1 MDALLTVGLVCL
13 TLICAAA
20 DEGPSVPLVPTS
32 TMHAMAVKPAGEG
45 TWEMRSTGGD
55 PYVVLERVAP
65 FDHDRLH
72 VLAFDC
78 RAPRGSSGFQI
89 YFGNPFNQYA
99 IASFGPLP
107 ASDQWQEVA
116 IDIKAQKPGE
126 WDAKVLDFRLDL
138 GDEDGRLL
146 TVRNLRLRGPTQ
158 AEIAAEEARQREA
171 REKLEALQRQIEA
184 RLIKPANIKPWEDVI
199 AGTQR
204 FTSGLNTTAV
214 SVVGRELDLANQ
226 LREYDG
232 VETSEEI
239 PRPWIVVGE
248 GASPE
253 NHSVI
258 RVLNPR
264 GICEV
269 QFLAF
274 PEWVR
279 GGVQVVALKTADGG
293 WNIGAASFRSGGEV
307 PAGIFTRWGNQL
319 ASMGLPAPEDTSV
332 SITGGDFIPDE
343 PGWELATAHHRN
355 EETVVVDFWSG
366 DGTLAGTQALRI
378 PHLPPGDL
386 FIGADN
392 PDRPG
397 GKLIV
402 YLRGDNGY
410 FRLDP
415 LSGDQERVE
424 AGLPPNCTG
433 IHRAADGGLVATLQ
447 EGELSHILR
456 MKAPGDAA
464 RINVG
469 ERENLFWFTTG
480 GLFDEVPEGKYVKR
494 SQFAHL
500 RTDFATSA
508 ARNPDFARTDPAFW
522 ADEDYMKWVRGRVGR
537 YDADPPTCW
546 EPCFTHRWFYGQ
558 AGKWMAAMDDETGL
572 PAYTLVDR
580 ENEAGT
586 YGEFGETKSFVS
598 GSYAPGVK
606 PIECL
611 YELPLRAFLGEL
623 VGAFR
628 NNPEHFVAVE
638 PNHEMEINAES
649 QTTHGDYNPNM
660 IRAFYRYLSDLYGG
674 LEGINRTFGTEFT
687 PDRFDAPRN
696 VGRGHWD
703 AYSLENPYYMVW
715 MRFMNYCIYRV
726 VAGTYREA
734 LLAGFPAEAIKCH
747 QIPDHYAISSLTA
760 FSRPAQRV
768 TPIDWNLNA
777 GVGFGFTR
785 YGVWYNQ
792 EFNAVQGPHSSGFD
806 NMVIGEYQ
814 SLTPD
819 VEAAYRQLQYMRDNG
834 IQFIHCMVW
843 PEGHDQG
850 YNAALGDALKRLVAE
865 DDKPRPGVTG
875 GTGAVRVWNGLEIV
889 SIGTGEERTG
899 LLKSVTPEG
908 KWDGLVYANPFHAH
922 VDVEPL
928 VYSEEGRFGGDPAP
942 LVLGP
947 FPGIDAGN
955 LIDISMSAR
964 MDGFRAGALSM
975 RVFHGDNELVGLRQS
990 VTLDQNWREVRFQV
1004 RVQVDTDELR
1014 VELNSGVPGD
1024 ASWGMDTVRCKRLVA
1039 TRQIERT
1046 TKLKKGV
1053 FAGERH
1059 RGGVTFDVMGAPVE

>member
-522 ADEDYMKWVRGRVGR
+522 ANEDYM
-537 YDADPPTCW
+537 
-546 EPCFTHRWFYGQ
+546 
-558 AGKWMAAMDDETGL
+558 
-572 PAYTLVDR
+572 
-580 ENEAGT
+580 
-586 YGEFGETKSFVS
+586 
-598 GSYAPGVK
+598 
-606 PIECL
+606 
-611 YELPLRAFLGEL
+611 
-623 VGAFR
+623 
-628 NNPEHFVAVE
+628 
-638 PNHEMEINAES
+638 
-649 QTTHGDYNPNM
+649 
-660 IRAFYRYLSDLYGG
+660 
-674 LEGINRTFGTEFT
+674 
-687 PDRFDAPRN
+687 
-696 VGRGHWD
+696 
-703 AYSLENPYYMVW
+703 
-715 MRFMNYCIYRV
+715 
-726 VAGTYREA
+726 
-734 LLAGFPAEAIKCH
+734 
-747 QIPDHYAISSLTA
+747 
-760 FSRPAQRV
+760 
-768 TPIDWNLNA
+768 
-777 GVGFGFTR
+777 
-785 YGVWYNQ
+785 
-792 EFNAVQGPHSSGFD
+792 
-806 NMVIGEYQ
+806 
-814 SLTPD
+814 
-819 VEAAYRQLQYMRDNG
+819 
-834 IQFIHCMVW
+834 IH
-843 PEGHDQG
+843 P
-850 YNAALGDALKRLVAE
+850 
-865 DDKPRPGVTG
+865 
-875 GTGAVRVWNGLEIV
+875 
-889 SIGTGEERTG
+889 
-899 LLKSVTPEG
+899 
-908 KWDGLVYANPFHAH
+908 
-922 VDVEPL
+922 
-928 VYSEEGRFGGDPAP
+928 P
-942 LVLGP
+942 LVLR
-947 FPGIDAGN
+947 PG
-955 LIDISMSAR
+955 
-964 MDGFRAGALSM
+964 
-975 RVFHGDNELVGLRQS
+975 
-990 VTLDQNWREVRFQV
+990 REVDGRDG
-1004 RVQVDTDELR
+1004 RRDRPACLH
-1014 VELNSGVPGD
+1014 PG
-1024 ASWGMDTVRCKRLVA
+1024 G
-1039 TRQIERT
+1039 
-1046 TKLKKGV
+1046 
-1053 FAGERH
+1053 
-1059 RGGVTFDVMGAPVE
+1059 P